1 MSIHKILLVLKFEF
15 LTTIKRRSVLFAL
28 FGLPLLSIVILTVL
42 NQLAGGGDDG
52 TGNGATSLLENIV
65 QGTAEVAL
73 PDGVVD
79 HSSLISALPSDLQD
93 YLVLLPSQEAAE
105 AAYEA
110 EEIRG
115 YFVIPADYIESGD
128 VEYFAEED
136 PLNHPQEQ
144 MLVTILANSL
154 LDPQLAQRVIIPSIA
169 TTVDL
174 SRPEGEQENSFD
186 NFGQS
191 LFLGIG
197 MALLFYLTV
206 IGSAGYLLQSLGKE
220 KENRVL
226 EILLSS
232 TRPLELLVGKM
243 IGLGAVGVV
252 QLAVWTLLVNFIL
265 GRENS
270 FLGNIQLPDL
280 EPRIWFLAVS
290 FFLVGYLVYGS
301 LFAGLGAI
309 SPGQKESS
317 QYTFFLM
324 LPTFLPVWLNSILI
338 SAPNQ
343 ATATIMSIFPLTAP
357 IAMPMRMVV
366 TAVPIWQVG
375 LSLLLAI
382 LTAVGLLA
390 IATRFFRSQTL
401 LSGQGLNPRRIFQAV
416 RGGH

>member
-1 MSIHKILLVLKFEF
+1 MSIQKILLVLKFEF

-28 FGLPLLSIVILTVL
+28 FGLPLLSIIILTVL
-42 NQLAGGGDDG
+42 NQLAASGGDSPDG
-52 TGNGATSLLENIV
+52 GPASLLENIV
-65 QGTAEVAL
+65 QGPDEAAL
-73 PDGVVD
+73 PDGIVD
-79 HSSLISALPSDLQD
+79 HAGLLSELPPDFQD
-93 YLVLLPSQEAAE
+93 FLVLLPSQEAAA

-110 EEIRG
+110 GEIRG
-115 YFVIPADYIESGD
+115 YFVIPADYIATGST
-128 VEYFAEED
+128 EYFAEEN

-144 MLVTILANSL
+144 MLVNILANSL
-154 LDPQLAQRVIIPSIA
+154 LDPQLAQRIINPSI
-169 TTVDL
+169 TQTVDL
-174 SRPEGEQENSFD
+174 SRPEGEQENSFE
-186 NFGQS
+186 NFGRS

-232 TRPLELLVGKM
+232 TRPLELLIGKM
-243 IGLGAVGVV
+243 IGLGAIGVV
-252 QLAVWTLLVNFIL
+252 QLAVWSLMVTFIL
-265 GRENS
+265 GRGNS
-270 FLGNIQLPDL
+270 FLGNVQLPEL
-280 EPRIWFLAVS
+280 EPGLWFLSIS

-324 LPTFLPVWLNSILI
+324 LPTFVPVWLNSILI

-343 ATATIMSIFPLTAP
+343 APAVVMSIFPLTSP
-357 IAMPMRMVV
+357 IAMPMRLVV
-366 TAVPIWQVG
+366 TAVPFWQIA
-375 LSLLLAI
+375 LSLALGVV
-382 LTAVGLLA
+382 TALGLLA

-401 LSGQGLNPRRIFQAV
+401 LSGQGLNPRRILQAV
-416 RGGH
+416 WGSE